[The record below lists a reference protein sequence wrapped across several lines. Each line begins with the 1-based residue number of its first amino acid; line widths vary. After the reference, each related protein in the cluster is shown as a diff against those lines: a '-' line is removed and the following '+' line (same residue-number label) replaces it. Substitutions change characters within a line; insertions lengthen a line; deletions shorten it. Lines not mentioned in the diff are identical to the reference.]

1 MPEGRYNMKLKKLEK
16 TKETLKVEVA
26 GEDHTLL
33 NLLREN
39 AWKAGA
45 TQASYIL
52 EHPYLSEPKIIVR
65 SKNPKK
71 TLADSAQLV
80 AAEAVAFQREFR
92 KALKR

>member
-1 MPEGRYNMKLKKLEK
+1 MKIKKIEK
-16 TKETLKVEVA
+16 TKGKIKVEVL

-45 TQASYIL
+45 EQAAYII
-52 EHPYLSEPKIIVR
+52 EHPYLSEPKIIIR

-71 TLADSAQLV
+71 TLTDSAQL
-80 AAEAVAFQREFR
+80 AASEAATFQREFS
-92 KALKR
+92 KALKK